1 MLIESEAITRINK
14 GSNKTETYKKAQV
27 DMVDYN
33 ENNNKILEEFKAP
46 NYEVIILKDN
56 EFLNNELNKYSKP
69 KHKLNKIEV
78 INSEPMFNDEIVIAT
93 SGNDEETLKENKKIV
108 SINRNEPN
116 ITYKANFILDQN
128 KFNKDIEEYTYTN
141 TQIDNNNFKKESN
154 NMDTDFNKYKEKKN
168 QKEIKNYR
176 IKAKKSNKSKNRSK
190 QDGKQFP
197 QFISSN

>member
-1 MLIESEAITRINK
+1 
-14 GSNKTETYKKAQV
+14 
-27 DMVDYN
+27 
-33 ENNNKILEEFKAP
+33 
-46 NYEVIILKDN
+46 
-56 EFLNNELNKYSKP
+56 
-69 KHKLNKIEV
+69 
-78 INSEPMFNDEIVIAT
+78 MFNDEIVIAT

-168 QKEIKNYR
+168 QKEIQRNNFIIKKEQNIQSVGQETEYIEDDSIFYLIKVVNFLLLMMNSMR
-176 IKAKKSNKSKNRSK
+176 IVVQVNL
-190 QDGKQFP
+190 QV
-197 QFISSN
+197 